1 MKKDSIAEIVEKTLI
16 YLERTGSDRLAQQYL
31 HFALSSFAVG
41 CEEELAKY
49 LSRYGIQD
57 QAFTT
62 ETAQLLIYR
71 EKEIIACFVLDS
83 HANLI
88 GREDPE
94 TRCYPNVDLGIFDT
108 TAKISRRHAQ
118 IYSLDGRNF
127 WIEDLDSYNGT
138 SLNNIRLAPRHAQP
152 LHDGD
157 EIVFGNTAVTFISP
171 IVGKVT
177 PIKSIGQAVVAKRN
191 FETKPSEIVIDD
203 SDEETV
209 N

>member
-1 MKKDSIAEIVEKTLI
+1 MKKELIAEIVEKTLI
-16 YLERTGSDRLAQQYL
+16 YLERSGSDRLAQQYL
-31 HFALSSFAVG
+31 HYALSGFASE
-41 CEEELAKY
+41 CKDLLTPY
-49 LSRYGIQD
+49 LERYGIQE

-71 EKEIIACFVLDS
+71 EKEVIACFVLDS
-83 HANLI
+83 HANLV

-94 TRCYPNVDLGIFDT
+94 TRCYPNVDLGVFDT
-108 TAKISRRHAQ
+108 SAKISRRHAQ

-138 SLNNIRLAPRHAQP
+138 SLNNLRLAPRHAQP

-171 IVGKVT
+171 IVGKT
-177 PIKSIGQAVVAKRN
+177 PIKPNNQNTIIKNGSKA
-191 FETKPSEIVIDD
+191 KPSESIIDA
-203 SDEETV
+203 SNEETV